1 MEGPGEVQ
9 EGPLGWR
16 VMELQAEACLAVL
29 ILPQQSVQWS
39 VVFGGLGDWGRR
51 GFHVVRSGLCMLRGR
66 STGGSG
72 APGDSTLV
80 PSLMSSHLGCASSD
94 LQALSLQLALL

>member
-1 MEGPGEVQ
+1 
-9 EGPLGWR
+9 
-16 VMELQAEACLAVL
+16 MELQAEACLAVL